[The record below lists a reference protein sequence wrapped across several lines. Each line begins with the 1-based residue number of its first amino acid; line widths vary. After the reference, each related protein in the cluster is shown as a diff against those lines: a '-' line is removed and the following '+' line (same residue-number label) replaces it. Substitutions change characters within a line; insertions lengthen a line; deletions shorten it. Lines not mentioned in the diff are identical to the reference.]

1 MSLKVEEVMVKPV
14 ITLSVASMVKE
25 AVETMSKREI
35 GCLVI
40 LHDEI
45 PIGIIT
51 ERDIIERVL
60 LGARDPLTTKLSQ
73 IMSAP
78 ITFGEPKMNIQDA
91 VALMTEKK
99 VKHLPIIHL
108 IDVISGEDEDKVGS
122 LLLQGIDIL
131 KNGIGGPLIPVFV
144 NSLLGRNDSY
154 KFSQRG

>member
-14 ITLSVASMVKE
+14 MTLSVASMVKE
-25 AVETMSKREI
+25 AVETMSKCEI

-45 PIGIIT
+45 PVGIIT

-60 LGARDPLTTKLSQ
+60 LDARDPLTTRLSQ

-78 ITFGEPKMNIQDA
+78 IIFGEPKMSIQDA

-99 VKHLPIIHL
+99 IKHLPIIENSCLVGL
-108 IDVISGEDEDKVGS
+108 ITLTDLIRSKAYLQHIFAS
-122 LLLQGIDIL
+122 LSTTT
-131 KNGIGGPLIPVFV
+131 PT
-144 NSLLGRNDSY
+144 
-154 KFSQRG
+154 